1 MNQELFEYK
10 SRSSSSQETRFLP
23 TLDYNKVQ
31 VDERNLDDLLLFS
44 AGLAKLVKYFN
55 LNNEAEGDWS
65 DFFNDELVVLST
77 VLNLKTDEI
86 ENQFKSH
93 IEKAVRFN
101 RAEKKRQ
108 YLQKAFQ
115 EIYKIVWI
123 LEQWFQKMKLVE
135 EFANV
140 QTELRDELFN
150 VISGTLDVALDK
162 FRQLASLTTAET
174 DFKLALEFN
183 FDHLSPVWRI
193 EERPLVEIQGNSLAE
208 KTQSLANQL
217 DTIFQ
222 PFFETLIYLKNKA
235 NIYIEQSLKSDT
247 HYPEMALLVAFLRLY
262 QYPQQNLNEISK
274 RYLDF
279 YYQEIL
285 KQTPLTPLA
294 DQVYLK
300 FTLNENA
307 LFVNLKQGEKFSAGE
322 YENGDNIIY
331 TADYNTQLNRV
342 NIQKVYTVYS
352 DFQQLTIR
360 GLPKK
365 IMSGMLALEIP
376 MKELSPRPDNPI
388 SQLFA
393 TFGESIETKTNPNY
407 VMQEANLGFAVASP
421 SLFLGEGE
429 RDIAITLQ
437 FTPESFAVLNTF
449 IADLSL
455 TFGETEDEIFI
466 KSFLEAF
473 HIHITTDKGW
483 QTIKRYVVVRL
494 EKEHCLKISFGMT
507 RTETAIVG
515 FKPGLH
521 AGNFHT
527 HLPVVK
533 FILNNE
539 SYLYPYTLLE
549 SLILEEISIKTEVK
563 GVKDLVLHSQMGE
576 LSADAPF
583 YAFGSVPTVGSYL
596 IIGKNEVFQKSLDSL
611 GIEIEWFNLPQDRSG
626 FFGHYLDYELP
637 LDNTSFE
644 VNLSIMDKG
653 RWIPENP
660 QLREKFKLFRTEND
674 PDNPEPQTQGI
685 LADSTTIEDIDN
697 TNIKLPANYA
707 EVANPLKYHSL
718 AQRGFIKLELINP
731 EFAFAHNIYPAVLSE
746 TAIANAQNGWLARVR
761 NGFRKPE
768 PKKLPNQPYTP
779 QIKSIALNYSSTS
792 VISLKDRSARN
803 ENAENR
809 GQFFHIHPF
818 GENLEFPDYS
828 QQFTYLLPEF
838 NAEGSLILGLANV
851 NPPQTISILFE
862 LTGGTGISS
871 EEEKPIIEWSYLRN
885 DEWQI
890 LPQSKILQEGT
901 ENFIKTGIIV
911 IELPSD
917 LKNGNT
923 VLPKDFYWL
932 RASVIK
938 NIQAVSKV
946 KSICTQIVTATL
958 VYDENQAQQLAKA
971 LPPFSIKNSLDN
983 IIGIQQVSQP
993 LASFSGRAQED
1004 QKRFYTR
1011 ISERLRHKQR
1021 AITPWD
1027 YERLVLEKFPMIQRA
1042 TCLPNMT
1049 SQNLDAPGSVLLIV
1063 TPFLNTELGKLQE
1076 PKVSSEVLYEIKS
1089 YLQQFISPFVRLEV
1103 RNPSYERV
1111 KIICDVKLAVGYG
1124 FGYYVQKLSEDLN
1137 YYLTNNMLGS
1147 RKAVELGG
1155 KINTSDVMS
1164 FMRTLPYIEFITRF
1178 SMVQVAQDF
1187 RGQFMLLDTAD
1198 FGNAK
1203 TFLQAT
1209 KPWSVLVPASSHQI
1223 SILDEK
1229 NEVIAVRA
1237 GVGNLQISSDFVIN

>member
-1 MNQELFEYK
+1 MNQELFEYN

-31 VDERNLDDLLLFS
+31 VDERSLDDLLLFS
-44 AGLAKLVKYFN
+44 AGLAKLIKYFN
-55 LNNEAEGDWS
+55 LKNEAEGDWA

-86 ENQFKSH
+86 ENQFKTYL
-93 IEKAVRFN
+93 EKAVRFN
-101 RAEKKRQ
+101 RVEKKRQ
-108 YLQKAFQ
+108 YLQKSFQ

-135 EFANV
+135 EFANI

-150 VISGTLDVALDK
+150 VISGTLDEALDK
-162 FRQLASLTTAET
+162 FRQLTTLTNEDA
-174 DFKLALEFN
+174 DFKLALD
-183 FDHLSPVWRI
+183 FDYSTLSPVWQVAAQ
-193 EERPLVEIQGNSLAE
+193 LGVEIQGNSIYE

-235 NIYIEQSLKSDT
+235 HIYIDQSLKSDT

-285 KQTPLTPLA
+285 KQTPLKPISDKA
-294 DQVYLK
+294 YLK
-300 FTLNENA
+300 FQLNDNA
-307 LFVNLKQGEKFSAGE
+307 LFVNLKKGEKFSAGE
-322 YENGDNIIY
+322 YENGNNITY
-331 TADYNTQLNRV
+331 TADYDTQLNRV
-342 NIQKVYTVYS
+342 DIQKVYTVYS

-365 IMSGMLALEIP
+365 IMSGMLAQEIP
-376 MKELSPRPDNPI
+376 VKELTPNPNNPI

-393 TFGESIETKTNPNY
+393 TFGESVETKTNLNFA
-407 VMQEANLGFAVASP
+407 MQEANLGFAIASP
-421 SLFLGEGE
+421 SLFLSEGE
-429 RDIAITLQ
+429 RDIAIILQ

-473 HIHITTDKGW
+473 HIYITTDKAW
-483 QTIKRYVVVRL
+483 LNIKRYVVVRL
-494 EKEHCLKISFGMT
+494 EKEHCLKISFGLSGS
-507 RTETAIVG
+507 EASIVG
-515 FKPGLH
+515 FQNTIHSGSF
-521 AGNFHT
+521 AT

-533 FILNNE
+533 FILNNQ
-539 SYLYPYTLLE
+539 SYLYPYTLLK
-549 SLILEEISIKTEVK
+549 SLILEEVTLKTEVK
-563 GVKDLVLHSQMGE
+563 GVKDLILHSQMGE

-583 YAFGSVPTVGSYL
+583 YPFGSVPNVGSYL
-596 IIGKNEVFQKSLDSL
+596 IIGKNEIFQKSLDSL
-611 GIEIEWFNLPQDRSG
+611 SIDIEWFNLPKDRSG

-653 RWIPENP
+653 RWIPENA
-660 QLREKFKLFRTEND
+660 QLKQKFKLFSTENATND
-674 PDNPEPQTQGI
+674 SEPQAQGI
-685 LADSTTIEDIDN
+685 LNQNTNINEVDI

-707 EVANPLKYHSL
+707 EVAKPAKYHNL
-718 AQRGFIKLELINP
+718 AQRGFIKLELTNP
-731 EFAFAHNIYPAVLSE
+731 EFAFAHNIYPAVLSD
-746 TAIANAQNGWLARVR
+746 TVVANAQNGWLARVR

-768 PKKLPNQPYTP
+768 PKKLPNLPYTP

-792 VISLKDRSARN
+792 VISLKDRSTRN

-818 GENLEFPDYS
+818 GENLEFPDYA

-838 NAEGSLILGLANV
+838 NAEGSLLLGLSNV
-851 NPPQTISILFE
+851 NPPQTVSILFE

-871 EEEKPIIEWSYLRN
+871 EEEKPIIEWSYLSN

-911 IELPSD
+911 LELPSD

-923 VLPKDFYWL
+923 ILHKDYYWL

-938 NIQAVSKV
+938 NIQAVSKL
-946 KSICTQIVTATL
+946 KSINTQIVTATL
-958 VYDENQAQQLAKA
+958 DYDPEQAQQLAKA
-971 LPPFSIKNSLDN
+971 LPAFSIQNSLNN
-983 IIGIQQVSQP
+983 IIGVQKISQP
-993 LASFSGRAQED
+993 LSSFGGRSQED
-1004 QKRFYTR
+1004 QKQFYTR

-1021 AITPWD
+1021 AISPWD
-1027 YERLVLEKFPMIQRA
+1027 YERLILEKFPMIQRA

-1063 TPFLNTELGKLQE
+1063 TPFLNNELGKLQE

-1198 FGNAK
+1198 AENTK

-1209 KPWSVLVPASSHQI
+1209 KPWSVLVPASAHQI